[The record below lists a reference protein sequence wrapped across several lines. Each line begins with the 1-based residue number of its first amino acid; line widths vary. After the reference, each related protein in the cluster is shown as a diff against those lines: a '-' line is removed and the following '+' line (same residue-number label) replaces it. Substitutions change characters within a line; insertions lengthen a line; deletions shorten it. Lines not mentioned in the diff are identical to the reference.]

1 MSAPISPTTDV
12 TPYKGIVLFCTA
24 VFLFAVMDS
33 FAKYAGQTYS
43 PLQVVWARCFFHIVL
58 LILFLGPIHGLNLI
72 RTNNLKIQILRSML
86 LLGATICIFTA
97 IKYIPLADAGAI
109 AATSPLF
116 VILLSVLLLK
126 EKISL
131 RRWCAVGV
139 GFAGAMIVLR
149 PGLSMVHPAMFL
161 VVLMSL
167 FYALYQL
174 TTRFL
179 SGVDSSVTT
188 AFYSVLVGTIVMS
201 FVMPFVWIMPDL
213 EGWILLAI
221 VGFLGGV
228 SHFIMIVAFKYTA
241 ASTVAPF
248 NYTQLIW
255 MAVIGYLAFGNL
267 PDGMTIL
274 GAAIIVGSGLYI
286 IHRERQTTRKTDPLV
301 G

>member
-1 MSAPISPTTDV
+1 MTVLSSPNL
-12 TPYKGIVLFCTA
+12 PAASYRGIFLFCTA

-33 FAKYAGQTYS
+33 FAKLAGQTFN
-43 PLQVVWARCFFHIVL
+43 PLQVVWARCFFHIL
-58 LILFLGPIHGLNLI
+58 LLVIFLGPSHGLDLI
-72 RTNNLKIQILRSML
+72 RTNNLKVQILRSML

-116 VILLSVLLLK
+116 VILLSVFLLK
-126 EKISL
+126 EKISV
-131 RRWCAVGV
+131 RRWAAVAC
-139 GFAGAMIVLR
+139 GFTGAMIVLR
-149 PGLSMVHPAMFL
+149 PGLSAVHPAMFL

-188 AFYSVLVGTIVMS
+188 AFYSVLVGTVVMS
-201 FVMPFVWIMPDL
+201 FVAPFVWIAPDL
-213 EGWILLAI
+213 KGWLLLAL
-221 VGFLGGV
+221 VGLLGGV

-255 MAVIGYLAFGNL
+255 MTVIGYVAFGNL
-267 PDGMTIL
+267 PDGLTIL
-274 GAAIIVGSGLYI
+274 GAAIIVASGLYI
-286 IHRERQTTRKTDPLV
+286 LYRENQVKQTP
-301 G
+301 

>member
-1 MSAPISPTTDV
+1 MSANSTIAAVWTN
-12 TPYKGIVLFCTA
+12 YRGIFLFCTA

-33 FAKYAGQTYS
+33 FAKIAGQIFN
-43 PLQVVWARCFFHIVL
+43 PLQVVWARCFFHIL
-58 LILFLGPIHGLNLI
+58 LLVIFMGPMHGFDLI
-72 RTNNLKIQILRSML
+72 KTNNLKIQVLRSML

-97 IKYIPLADAGAI
+97 VKYIPLADAGAI

-116 VILLSVLLLK
+116 VTVLSVLLLK
-126 EKISL
+126 EKISG
-131 RRWCAVGV
+131 RRWAAVAC

-179 SGVDSSVTT
+179 SDVDSSATT

-201 FVMPFVWIMPDL
+201 CVLPFVWTTPDL
-213 EGWILLAI
+213 YGWLLLGL
-221 VGFLGGV
+221 VGLLGGV
-228 SHFIMIVAFKYTA
+228 SHFIMIVAFKYTT

-248 NYTQLIW
+248 NYTQIIW
-255 MAVIGYLAFGNL
+255 MAVIGYIAFGNL

-274 GAAIIVGSGLYI
+274 GAAIIVASGLYI
-286 IHRERQTTRKTDPLV
+286 IHRERQRKAA
-301 G
+301 

>member
-1 MSAPISPTTDV
+1 MAVLSNAQLPVSS
-12 TPYKGIVLFCTA
+12 YRGIFLFCTA

-33 FAKYAGQTYS
+33 FAKLAGQSFS
-43 PLQVVWARCFFHIVL
+43 PLQVVWARCFFHIL
-58 LILFLGPIHGLNLI
+58 LLVIFLGPSHGLNLI
-72 RTNNLKIQILRSML
+72 RTNNLKVQIIRSML

-116 VILLSVLLLK
+116 VIVLSVFLLK
-126 EKISL
+126 EKISV
-131 RRWCAVGV
+131 RRWAAVAC

-149 PGLSMVHPAMFL
+149 PGLSEVHPAMFL

-179 SGVDSSVTT
+179 SGVDSSATT

-201 FVMPFVWIMPDL
+201 CVAPFIWIAPDL
-213 EGWILLAI
+213 MGWLLLAL
-221 VGFLGGV
+221 VGLLGGV

-248 NYTQLIW
+248 NYTQIIW
-255 MAVIGYLAFGNL
+255 MAIIGYFAFGNL

-286 IHRERQTTRKTDPLV
+286 IHRERVVKAV
-301 G
+301 

>member
-1 MSAPISPTTDV
+1 MSASASPSNDI

-33 FAKYAGQTYS
+33 FAKLAGQTFS
-43 PLQVVWARCFFHIVL
+43 PLQVVWARCFFHILL
-58 LILFLGPIHGLNLI
+58 LILFLGPVHGLNLI

-188 AFYSVLVGTIVMS
+188 AFYSVLVGTVVMS
-201 FVMPFVWIMPDL
+201 FVMPFIWIAPDL

-274 GAAIIVGSGLYI
+274 GAVIIVGSGLYI
-286 IHRERQTTRKTDPLV
+286 IHRERQTARKTEPLI